1 MGIGVGQVKVIAIAN
16 PAGGVGKT
24 TLSHCLAVAFAEFGK
39 KTLLIDLDPAAQ
51 LTFRLGYEN
60 PRNTITEFISGVK
73 VTEENLVTTPE
84 RFDFIVSDSRLAAI
98 TEEDAISQ
106 LLPKLPKDYDLVI
119 LDIPSTLTPAL
130 GAAISAADQ
139 ILVPVSK
146 SLHSLRGLIQLRKIT
161 DKPTTAVAIGEVN
174 HEELSPFLDV
184 AILRSDEVE
193 IAASSNLSVLTVS
206 KSSEVS
212 ESYRSAAYSVL
223 EILGLE

>member
-1 MGIGVGQVKVIAIAN
+1 MGIGVSQVKTIAIAN

-24 TLSHCLAVAFAEFGK
+24 TLAHCLAVAFAEFGK
-39 KTLLIDLDPAAQ
+39 KVLLIDLDPAAP

-60 PRNTITEFISGVK
+60 PRITITEFISGVK
-73 VTEENLVTTPE
+73 LTEENLVTTPE
-84 RFDFIVSDSRLAAI
+84 RFDFIASDSRLAANLD
-98 TEEDAISQ
+98 EDALSQ
-106 LLPKLPKDYDLVI
+106 LLLKLPKDYDLVI

-130 GAAISAADQ
+130 GAAIRAADQ
-139 ILVPVSK
+139 VLVPVWQ

-161 DKPTTAVAIGEVN
+161 DKPITVVAIGEVN
-174 HEELSPFLDV
+174 YEEISPVLDV
-184 AILRSDEVE
+184 TILRSDDVE
-193 IAASSNLSVLTVS
+193 SAASSNLSVLTVS

>member
-24 TLSHCLAVAFAEFGK
+24 TLAHCLAVAFAEFGK
-39 KTLLIDLDPAAQ
+39 KTLLIDLDPAAP

-60 PRNTITEFISGVK
+60 PRLTITEFLLDVK
-73 VTEENLVTTPE
+73 VTEENLVTTSE
-84 RFDFIVSDSRLAAI
+84 RFDFIASDSRLAANLD
-98 TEEDAISQ
+98 EGALSR
-106 LLPKLPKDYDLVI
+106 LLTKLPKDYDLVI
-119 LDIPSTLTPAL
+119 LDIPPTLSSAL
-130 GAAISAADQ
+130 GSAISAADQ
-139 ILVPVSK
+139 ILVPVSQA
-146 SLHSLRGLIQLRKIT
+146 LHSLRGLIQLRKIT
-161 DKPTTAVAIGEVN
+161 GKAITAVAIGEVN
-174 HEELSPFLDV
+174 YEELSPVLDV

-193 IAASSNLSVLTVS
+193 IAASSNLSVLTMS

>member
-1 MGIGVGQVKVIAIAN
+1 MGIGVIQVKTIAIAN

-24 TLSHCLAVAFAEFGK
+24 TLAHCLAVAFAEFGK
-39 KTLLIDLDPAAQ
+39 KVLLIDLDPAAP

-60 PRNTITEFISGVK
+60 PRITITEFISGVK
-73 VTEENLVTTPE
+73 LTEENLVTTPE
-84 RFDFIVSDSRLAAI
+84 RFDFIASDSRLAANLD
-98 TEEDAISQ
+98 EDALSQ
-106 LLPKLPKDYDLVI
+106 LLLKLPKDYDLVI

-130 GAAISAADQ
+130 GAAIRAADQ
-139 ILVPVSK
+139 VLVPVSQ

-161 DKPTTAVAIGEVN
+161 DKPITVVAIGEVN
-174 HEELSPFLDV
+174 YEEISPVLDV
-184 AILRSDEVE
+184 TILRSDDVE
-193 IAASSNLSVLTVS
+193 SAASSNLSVLTVS

>member
-1 MGIGVGQVKVIAIAN
+1 MGIGVSQVKVLAIAN

-60 PRNTITEFISGVK
+60 PRLTITEFISGVK
-73 VTEENLVTTPE
+73 ITEENLVTTSE
-84 RFDFIVSDSRLAAI
+84 RFDFIASDSRSAANLD
-98 TEEDAISQ
+98 ESSLSQ

-139 ILVPVSK
+139 ILVPISQ

-161 DKPTTAVAIGEVN
+161 DKATTAVAVGEIN
-174 HEELSPFLDV
+174 YEDLSPVLDV

-193 IAASSNLSVLTVS
+193 IAASSDLSVLTLS

>member
-16 PAGGVGKT
+16 PAVGVGKT

-60 PRNTITEFISGVK
+60 PRITITEFISGVK
-73 VTEENLVTTPE
+73 LTEENLVTTSE
-84 RFDFIVSDSRLAAI
+84 RFDFIASDSRSVANLD
-98 TEEDAISQ
+98 ESSLSQ

-139 ILVPVSK
+139 ILVPISQ

-161 DKPTTAVAIGEVN
+161 DKATTTVAVGEIN
-174 HEELSPFLDV
+174 YEDLSPVLDV

>member
-1 MGIGVGQVKVIAIAN
+1 VKIIAIAN

-60 PRNTITEFISGVK
+60 PRITITEFISGVK
-73 VTEENLVTTPE
+73 LTDENLVTTSE
-84 RFDFIVSDSRLAAI
+84 RFDFIASDSRSAANLD
-98 TEEDAISQ
+98 ESSLSQ
-106 LLPKLPKDYDLVI
+106 LLTKLPKDYDLVI

-139 ILVPVSK
+139 ILVPISQ

-161 DKPTTAVAIGEVN
+161 DKATTAVAVGEIN
-174 HEELSPFLDV
+174 YEDLSPVLDV

>member
-1 MGIGVGQVKVIAIAN
+1 MKIIAIAN

-60 PRNTITEFISGVK
+60 PRITITEFISGVK
-73 VTEENLVTTPE
+73 LTDENLVTTSE
-84 RFDFIVSDSRLAAI
+84 RFDFIASDSRSAANLD
-98 TEEDAISQ
+98 ESSLSQ
-106 LLPKLPKDYDLVI
+106 LLTKLPKDYDLVI

-139 ILVPVSK
+139 ILVPISQ

-161 DKPTTAVAIGEVN
+161 DKAITAVAIGEIN
-174 HEELSPFLDV
+174 YEDLSPVLDV